1 MRDKMLQSVLN
12 KEYSSIERIFLN
24 LKAIGIKMLQSLQS
38 KVKIWHFYLIKAISY
53 VIIRIWQSVR
63 NKEYSSIKRIFPNS
77 KTIGIK
83 MLQSLQSIVKIWHF
97 YLLKAIYYVIIRI
110 WQSQII
116 VKIWHFYLIKA
127 IYYVIIRI

>member
-38 KVKIWHFYLIKAISY
+38 IVKIWHFYLIKAIYY

-63 NKEYSSIKRIFPNS
+63 NKEYSSIKRIFLNS

-83 MLQSLQSIVKIWHF
+83 
-97 YLLKAIYYVIIRI
+97 R
-110 WQSQII
+110 
-116 VKIWHFYLIKA
+116 
-127 IYYVIIRI
+127 